1 MSLVAGESI
10 SKCYDADFV
19 FTSATFNVAEGERVG
34 LVGPNGQG
42 KTTLL
47 RIIAG
52 ALEPTEGQLTR
63 ARTLRMGY
71 LPQDPPERIEAG
83 SLRDVLLGAFE
94 EVFAVEQQMH
104 EWAGQMADRP
114 DDAACRKRY
123 ADCQTRF
130 EAAGGYEID
139 QRVDR
144 VLSGL
149 GFSAEQGAM
158 PAAHLSGGQLSRA
171 MLGRL
176 LLEEPDLLLLDEPT
190 NHLDLS
196 AVEWLERYLQEV
208 RAAMVIVSH
217 DRYFLDR
224 VTSRTWEVAAGGL
237 SCYRGGYSDYVR
249 QRRQRLLEQTR
260 LYEQQQAYIAKTEEF
275 IRRNLAGQRTKE
287 AQGRRTRLERFKA
300 TEAIARPQEI
310 ETISLH
316 LAPDRLSSENVLRT
330 HDLSAGYEEGRPMVT
345 LPEVEVTRRRRIA
358 IVGPNGCGKTTLLRT
373 LRGELPALSGQVR
386 WGANVDVGYLSQ
398 AHEELAGGG
407 TVFQAVHRVDPGRS
421 PEQVRTLL
429 GSMGFAGDDAFKK
442 VEELSGGQRSRV
454 ILAQLA
460 TQGAN
465 VLLLD
470 EPTNHLDLPSRE
482 ILQETLNQFEG
493 TVIMVSH
500 DRYLIDS
507 VATDIWAIADGVL
520 HRIYGNWEDYLT
532 WRTAHE
538 AGQASTSTS
547 TQKARAADKQA
558 GRDAHHQRKE
568 RNRLIRRH
576 EKLEAQIH
584 QGEQK
589 LAELSE
595 AISAAG
601 QDGDLDQVE
610 SLGRQYQ
617 QAQQQLDELL
627 AEWERIGEQIEMSD
641 A

>member
-1 MSLVAGESI
+1 
-10 SKCYDADFV
+10 
-19 FTSATFNVAEGERVG
+19 
-34 LVGPNGQG
+34 
-42 KTTLL
+42 
-47 RIIAG
+47 
-52 ALEPTEGQLTR
+52 
-63 ARTLRMGY
+63 
-71 LPQDPPERIEAG
+71 
-83 SLRDVLLGAFE
+83 
-94 EVFAVEQQMH
+94 
-104 EWAGQMADRP
+104 
-114 DDAACRKRY
+114 
-123 ADCQTRF
+123 
-130 EAAGGYEID
+130 
-139 QRVDR
+139 
-144 VLSGL
+144 
-149 GFSAEQGAM
+149 
-158 PAAHLSGGQLSRA
+158 

-196 AVEWLERYLQEV
+196 AVEWLERYLQDV
-208 RAAMVIVSH
+208 PTAMVIVSH

-224 VTSRTWEVAAGGL
+224 VCSRTWEVAAGSL
-237 SCYRGGYSDYVR
+237 SCYRGGYSQYVR
-249 QRRQRLLEQTR
+249 QRKQRLLEQTR
-260 LYEQQQAYIAKTEEF
+260 LYEQQQEYIARTEEF

-300 TEAIARPQEI
+300 TEAVPPPQQT

-316 LAPDRLSSENVLRT
+316 LNPDRPSSENVLRT
-330 HDLSAGYEEGRPMVT
+330 HELAVGYVEGQPLVA
-345 LPEVEVTRRRRIA
+345 LPDVEVSRRRRIA
-358 IVGPNGCGKTTLLRT
+358 IVGPNGCGKTTLLKT
-373 LRGELPALSGQVR
+373 LRAELPALSGQVR

-407 TVFQAVHRVDPGRS
+407 TVFQAVHGVDPGRT

-429 GSMGFAGDDAFKK
+429 GSMGFAGDAAFKK
-442 VEELSGGQRSRV
+442 VDELSGGQRSRV

-482 ILQETLNQFEG
+482 ILQETLKEFEG

-532 WRTAHE
+532 WRAAHQ
-538 AGQASTSTS
+538 AGQASTSTAA
-547 TQKARAADKQA
+547 QKARAADKQA
-558 GRDAHHQRKE
+558 GRDAHFQRKE

-576 EKLEAQIH
+576 EKLEGQIH

-589 LAELSE
+589 LEKLSE
-595 AISAAG
+595 AISTAG
-601 QDGDLDQVE
+601 EAGEMDKVE
-610 SLGRQYQ
+610 SLGREYQ
-617 QAQQQLDELL
+617 QAQQQLDELM
-627 AEWERIGEQIEMSD
+627 AEWERVGEQIEMSD